1 MTGLIGKKLGHSRI
15 FDEKGNSVPVTVV
28 QAGPCYVSEI
38 RTQQKHGY
46 DSLQL
51 GFAEKRQKKINK
63 AEAGHFA
70 KANVPVLQH
79 VREFRDFDN
88 LAGFKLGDAIKADI
102 FKVGDLVKAIGTSK
116 GKGFQGVVKRHHFG
130 GGPVTHGESD
140 RTRAPGSMGG
150 SSYPSR
156 VWKGMRM
163 AGRMGGERVTVR
175 NLRVVKVDAENNILM
190 LRGSIPGANNS
201 IVIISK

>member
-79 VREFRDFDN
+79 VREFRDFEN
-88 LAGFKLGDAIKADI
+88 FAGFKLGDAIKADI

>member
-1 MTGLIGKKLGHSRI
+1 MTGLIGKKLGHSRV

>member
-1 MTGLIGKKLGHSRI
+1 MTGLIGRKLGQSRI

-28 QAGPCYVSEI
+28 LAGPCYVSEI
-38 RTQQKHGY
+38 RTREKHGY
-46 DSLQL
+46 ESLQL
-51 GFAEKRQKKINK
+51 GFAEKPQRKIRK

-70 KANVPVLQH
+70 KAGLPVLQH

-88 LAGFKLGDAIKADI
+88 LASFKLGDAIKADI
-102 FKVGDLVKAIGTSK
+102 FKVGDLVKATGTSK
-116 GKGFQGVVKRHHFG
+116 GKGFQGVVRRHHFG
-130 GGPVTHGESD
+130 GGPVTHGQSD

-150 SSYPSR
+150 SSFPSR

-175 NLRVVKVDAENNILM
+175 NLRVIKVDAENNILM

-201 IVIISK
+201 IVILSK

>member
-70 KANVPVLQH
+70 KANLPVLQH

-102 FKVGDLVKAIGTSK
+102 FKVGDLVKATGTSK